1 MNWICRHVDSTR
13 AVTKDN
19 HGRGKG
25 NVEFLHLADPAALG
39 NSVSKSLIL
48 DLNARPDTVVW
59 RLETKK
65 SGYRRGRRRSRRSS
79 DESPNTQPNLHMN
92 MRSGTRRDQC

>member
-1 MNWICRHVDSTR
+1 MNWICRHVDGTR

-48 DLNARPDTVVW
+48 DLNARP
-59 RLETKK
+59 
-65 SGYRRGRRRSRRSS
+65 GHRGLALGRPRNQVIAEEDGEAGDRATRVRTP
-79 DESPNTQPNLHMN
+79 SPI
-92 MRSGTRRDQC
+92 CI